1 MCGLKEFGMSFGLAQ
16 VVDHVPDRMR
26 YQELDFVNLYT
37 LFLALKKMKSRLN
50 LVWFLSLNTEKKNV
64 LMAMML
70 SVLGQRVE
78 EQMNVQELL
87 ERPVM

>member
-1 MCGLKEFGMSFGLAQ
+1 
-16 VVDHVPDRMR
+16 
-26 YQELDFVNLYT
+26 
-37 LFLALKKMKSRLN
+37 MKSRLN

>member
-37 LFLALKKMKSRLN
+37 LFLAL
-50 LVWFLSLNTEKKNV
+50 
-64 LMAMML
+64 
-70 SVLGQRVE
+70 
-78 EQMNVQELL
+78 
-87 ERPVM
+87 